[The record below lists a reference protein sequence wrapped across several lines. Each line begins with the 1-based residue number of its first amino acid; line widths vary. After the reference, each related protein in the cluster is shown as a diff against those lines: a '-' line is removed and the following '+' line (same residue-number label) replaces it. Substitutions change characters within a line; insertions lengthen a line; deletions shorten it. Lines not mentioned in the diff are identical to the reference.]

1 MFQNVGYGYLCGQT
15 LQKRRRKSFK
25 RFTQQSCDLFESK
38 KMLDREAQNGGI
50 SVYVNG
56 DTKSSWGVGGT

>member
-1 MFQNVGYGYLCGQT
+1 
-15 LQKRRRKSFK
+15 
-25 RFTQQSCDLFESK
+25 LFESK
-38 KMLDREAQNGGI
+38 KMLDSRWPNGGI